1 MGYNRFLLTKRF
13 VIVKLWLS
21 VVRQEQCHILTEKC
35 KKCKTDAYF
44 RLHFIIKK
52 LVPLNKLLTLRLF
65 SIFVTEKRRTKFQYY
80 FKENIFK
87 VLRYFNLGAK
97 LWVIQDQA
105 FILCVTI
112 VEHTV

>member
-1 MGYNRFLLTKRF
+1 MIERGKTRTVSYFNRKM
-13 VIVKLWLS
+13 
-21 VVRQEQCHILTEKC
+21 Q

-97 LWVIQDQA
+97 L
-105 FILCVTI
+105 
-112 VEHTV
+112 